1 MNAAGP
7 GPVATSTMASL
18 IVVAVAILGG
28 LFMAW
33 ALGASS
39 NSPPFAPA
47 VGANALPT
55 MRAALLIGIF
65 AGLGA
70 VAQGSSISETVG
82 TGLIDGVAI
91 TPLAAAAGLLTAAGF
106 IAMGVGT
113 GYPIPAAF
121 AVTGAM
127 VGVGLALGGDP
138 AYDTYERILAFW
150 AAVPIVSGS
159 IAYGTATLLRRDD
172 IPETVGVPLLG
183 ALVGFIVAN
192 IPLAFVPAPAGQGTF
207 AGFASRTVGVEGPIL
222 LAGYGLVEAAA
233 SLVVA
238 LLTFLLLR
246 RQMRRSVADGIRQ
259 FLVGLGALVAFSS
272 GGSQVGLATGPLET
286 LFSTQLGL
294 PDIVL
299 LVFGGTGI
307 LLGAWMGSPRLLQ
320 AVAREYSTLGVRRS
334 IAALVPGFIIAQ
346 AAIALGI
353 PISFNNIIISSV
365 IGSGLVEGSAGVSRR
380 KIGRTAVVWITTLLA
395 AGASG
400 YGLYTALSLIPGAA

>member
-1 MNAAGP
+1 
-7 GPVATSTMASL
+7 MASL
-18 IVVAVAILGG
+18 IVVAVAILAG

-91 TPLAAAAGLLTAAGF
+91 SPLAAAAGLLTAAGF
-106 IAMGVGT
+106 IVLGVQT

-138 AYDTYERILAFW
+138 AYATYERIAAFW
-150 AAVPIVSGS
+150 AAVPVVSGT
-159 IAYGTATLLRRDD
+159 IAYGTATLLRREDV
-172 IPETVGVPLLG
+172 PETVGVPLLG
-183 ALVGFIVAN
+183 AVVGAIVAN
-192 IPLAFVPAPAGQGTF
+192 VRLAFVPAPSGQGTV
-207 AGFASRTVGVEGPIL
+207 AGFVARALGAETPTLVAGYP
-222 LAGYGLVEAAA
+222 LAGAAA
-233 SLVVA
+233 SLAVA
-238 LLTFLLLR
+238 AAAFWVLR
-246 RQMRRSVADGIRQ
+246 RQLQRSVATGIRR

-294 PDIVL
+294 PDVVL
-299 LVFGGTGI
+299 LMFGGAGI

-320 AVAREYSTLGVRRS
+320 AVAREYSSLGVRRS

-346 AAIALGI
+346 AAITLGI
-353 PISFNNIIISSV
+353 PTSFNNIIISSV
-365 IGSGLVEGSAGVSRR
+365 IGSGLVEGSAG
-380 KIGRTAVVWITTLLA
+380 KIGRTVVVWLATLVA
-395 AGASG
+395 AGAVG
-400 YGLYTALSLIPGAA
+400 YGLYLALALIPGAA

>member
-1 MNAAGP
+1 
-7 GPVATSTMASL
+7 MASL
-18 IVVAVAILGG
+18 IVIAVAVVAG

-106 IAMGVGT
+106 IVLGVQT

-138 AYDTYERILAFW
+138 AYATYQRIASFW
-150 AAVPIVSGS
+150 AAVPVVSGS

-183 ALVGFIVAN
+183 ALVGGIVAN
-192 IPLAFVPAPAGQGTF
+192 IPLAFVPAPTGQGTI
-207 AGFASRTVGVEGPIL
+207 AGFAVRALGVEGPVL
-222 LAGYGLVEAAA
+222 FGGYGLVEAAA
-233 SLVVA
+233 TLAVA
-238 LLTFLLLR
+238 GLTFGALR
-246 RQMRRSVADGIRQ
+246 RQLQRSVAAGIRR

-294 PDIVL
+294 PNVVL

-365 IGSGLVEGSAGVSRR
+365 IGSGLVEGSAGVSGR
-380 KIGRTAVVWITTLLA
+380 KIGRTVVAWLSTLVA
-395 AGASG
+395 AGAVG
-400 YGLYTALSLIPGAA
+400 YGLYLALALIPGAA